1 MMRPEDEK
9 AFVFTFWLIVL
20 FVIAKLIM
28 WQLNV

>member
-9 AFVFTFWLIVL
+9 AFVFTFWLIVI
-20 FVIAKLIM
+20 FVIGKLIM